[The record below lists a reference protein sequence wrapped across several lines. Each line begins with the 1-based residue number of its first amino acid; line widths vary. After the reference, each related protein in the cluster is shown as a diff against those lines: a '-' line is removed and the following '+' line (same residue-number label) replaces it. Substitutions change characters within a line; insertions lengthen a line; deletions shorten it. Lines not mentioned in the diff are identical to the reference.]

1 MTPGNLS
8 SYSDLELA
16 LMILQGCYGNGA
28 ARRQALGARYN
39 AAQGIVEK
47 ILATGRVPDG
57 SGAADPE
64 QISKAVSSVFNDTIK
79 EITEE
84 VIKRL

>member
-28 ARRQALGARYN
+28 ARRQSLGARYN
-39 AAQGIVEK
+39 AAQGIVEQ

-57 SGAADPE
+57 SGSADPE
-64 QISKAVSSVFNDTIK
+64 QIRKAVSSVFNDMIK

-84 VIKRL
+84 VMNKL

>member
-1 MTPGNLS
+1 MTPGKLS

-39 AAQGIVEK
+39 AAQGIVER

-57 SGAADPE
+57 QGSSDPD
-64 QISKAVSSVFNDTIK
+64 QIRKAVQSVFNDMIK
-79 EITEE
+79 EVTDE
-84 VIKRL
+84 VMNKL

>member
-1 MTPGNLS
+1 MTPGKLS

-28 ARRQALGARYN
+28 ARRQALGSRYN
-39 AAQGIVEK
+39 AAQGIVEQ

-57 SGAADPE
+57 KGSTDPD
-64 QISKAVSSVFNDTIK
+64 QIRKAVSSVFNDTIK

-84 VIKRL
+84 VMNKL

>member
-1 MTPGNLS
+1 MTPGKLS

-39 AAQGIVEK
+39 AAQGIVER

-57 SGAADPE
+57 QGSSDPD
-64 QISKAVSSVFNDTIK
+64 QIRKAVQSVFNDMIK
-79 EITEE
+79 EVTDE
-84 VIKRL
+84 VINKL

>member
-28 ARRQALGARYN
+28 VRRQKLGSRYN
-39 AAQGIVEK
+39 AAQGIVEQ

-57 SGAADPE
+57 SGSADPE
-64 QISKAVSSVFNDTIK
+64 QIRKAVQSVFDDTIK
-79 EITEE
+79 DITNE
-84 VIKRL
+84 VVNKL